1 MLRYKTYEQLMASV
15 KSDLKYYADNNLLD
29 ERNYIKTALEC
40 NGTLGLKINPIV
52 ETVLCIKN
60 FKAEMPL
67 NLKQAYSAF
76 MVFEQPQ
83 GLLSSTYGTSVRQY
97 TSEQLLNK
105 GITPTEGSCRLSACG
120 EQFFVTQT
128 FEQKELVFDKVVPVY
143 LSQSSLSKFSK
154 NSPSRLFNRQ
164 REFEIDFKEE
174 EIITNIESGTLYLS
188 YLSELVDEEGNLL
201 VLDHDLVNPYYEWS
215 LKAKILE
222 DIYYNSEADVKMK
235 LDDAREKASFERN
248 KAVSLVLKPEYREM
262 ANYRKKI
269 EDDFYKLNVKAI
281 V

>member
-1 MLRYKTYEQLMASV
+1 MLRYKTYEELIASV
-15 KSDLKYYADNNLLD
+15 YSDLELYADNNLLD
-29 ERNYIKTALEC
+29 SRKYIKTAKWC
-40 NGTLGLKINPIV
+40 NATLGLKINPIV

-83 GLLSSTYGTSVRQY
+83 GLLSSTHGTSVRQY
-97 TSEQLLNK
+97 TKEQLLNK

-143 LSQSSLSKFSK
+143 LSQSALSKFSK
-154 NSPSRLFNRQ
+154 NSPSRLFNKQ
-164 REFEIDFKEE
+164 REFIIDFKEE

-201 VLDHDLVNPYYEWS
+201 ILDHDLVQFFYEWS
-215 LKAKILE
+215 IKEKILE
-222 DIYYNSEADVKMK
+222 NLYYNSEADVKLK
-235 LDDAREKASFERN
+235 LDDAREKAALERN

-262 ANYRKKI
+262 ANYRRKQ
-269 EDDFYKLNVKAI
+269 EQDFYNLNIKAI
-281 V
+281 A